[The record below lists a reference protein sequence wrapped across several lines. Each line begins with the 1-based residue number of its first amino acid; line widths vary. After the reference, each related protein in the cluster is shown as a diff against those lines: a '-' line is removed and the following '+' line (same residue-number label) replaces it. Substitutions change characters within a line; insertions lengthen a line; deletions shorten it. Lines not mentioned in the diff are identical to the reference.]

1 MNRIVKL
8 GLAAASVVLLS
19 GCAMTPVMPPRGILY
34 TEQKAPLF
42 QAQTTGT
49 LKGKASATNVLML
62 FGWGDCSLKTAAQRA
77 GITKIKNVDYEYT
90 NVFIF
95 YQDFT
100 VVVYGE
106 KEDGQ
111 PQNSEHGNKN
121 PNSAT
126 APRK

>member
-8 GLAAASVVLLS
+8 SLAAASVALLS

-42 QAQTTGT
+42 QAQSTGT

-62 FGWGDCSLKTAAQRA
+62 FGWGDCSLKAATQRA

-95 YQDFT
+95 YQQFT

-106 KEDGQ
+106 REDGQ
-111 PQNSEHGNKN
+111 TQNPENGNRN
-121 PNSAT
+121 PNAL
-126 APRK
+126 PRK

>member
-1 MNRIVKL
+1 MMKNILKFTSAFAA
-8 GLAAASVVLLS
+8 LALLS

-49 LKGKASATNVLML
+49 LKGKASATNVLLL
-62 FGWGDCSLKTAAQRA
+62 FGWGDCSLKTAAQKA

-111 PQNSEHGNKN
+111 GDKN
-121 PNSAT
+121 PNAGH
-126 APRK
+126 K